1 MYWTAFE
8 STSEMTGFV
17 DPDHGLSLSNPVMGG
32 GDRNPEVM
40 IVKRSPSYADLK
52 GGKALLGKDG
62 LPLRK
67 ALFNAGVSYYATNAF
82 PFVTKEGK
90 VPIKD
95 ARAAAGILSE
105 EIRRVNPKRIML
117 LGADAARW
125 TEDFTVPFKRHSEV
139 IGRVF
144 EVDDRYWRVTK
155 AAGALVN
162 VPSEYRQFVEDVR
175 ELLLYGTEQQET
187 PKQITERYTTVK
199 FPAVARQI
207 LAKMPKRVALDV
219 ETTGLDPYTCELL
232 TIQVSWQEGMGYAF
246 PFEIFRPEEWAEIL
260 SGRDFV
266 FQNGTYDVKV
276 LANNGI
282 FVSIAE
288 DTTLQHSLIDE
299 TPGTHSMEVM
309 ANRYLKIDKWSE
321 MVDYDNMKSVP
332 LEVLGRYGAR
342 DTDLTLRLA
351 NKFKPAVE
359 GRYINTLLHRAQNSI
374 TRSELR
380 GVRVDREAAET
391 MAREID
397 GKLHESAQRMEEEYG
412 LGNANSPK
420 QVLEVLL
427 DQGVPL
433 EKKKGKYSTNE
444 ESISPWEEQFP
455 VVRAVLNHRHLTK
468 ARSTYLENL
477 LTWSQHDGRYHP
489 DFRLAGTETGRLT
502 EKFITLVPR
511 GAVDDDPTEGRLYQ
525 SRLRELFIPDE
536 GHVLIGADYSGL
548 ELVMAAHLSQ
558 DPALM
563 DDIRQGRDTHG
574 ILAVQAFNLPID
586 LEPMATLKE
595 RVNEKYEHQRFLAK
609 SITFGFL
616 FGSSGMSMT
625 KYMSLDDAEQL
636 IDTLK
641 RRYPRLTEWQE
652 EIRQQ
657 ARKGYVET
665 PWGRRRHFYYDSG
678 LNANVIAKQDRECIN
693 FPIQGHS
700 SDMTLEA
707 FTRLEMMGVQT
718 LFPVHD
724 AIYVQAREDEAE
736 KVLSLVK
743 RTMESIIPDSV
754 PFRADAKIGASWA
767 DV

>member
-1 MYWTAFE
+1 MYWTAFGNTE
-8 STSEMTGFV
+8 EYREYI
-17 DPDHGLSLSNPVMGG
+17 DPDYELSLASPVLGG
-32 GDRNPEVM
+32 GERNPEVM
-40 IVKRSPSYADLK
+40 IIKRSPSYADYK
-52 GGKALLGKDG
+52 GGKALLGQDG
-62 LPLRK
+62 MPLRK
-67 ALFNAGVSYYATNAF
+67 ALFNAGISYYATNAF
-82 PFVTKEGK
+82 PFVTKESK
-90 VPIKD
+90 VSIKD

-105 EIRRVNPKRIML
+105 EIRRVNPKRLML

-125 TEDFTVPFKRHSEV
+125 AEDFTIPFKRHNEV
-139 IGRVF
+139 LGRVF
-144 EVDDRYWRVTK
+144 EIDSRYWRVTK

-162 VPSEYRQFVEDVR
+162 VPSEYRQFIGDVR
-175 ELLLYGTEQQET
+175 ELLMYGTEQEEA
-187 PKQITERYTTVK
+187 PEDIPEKYTTIK
-199 FPAVARQI
+199 FPGLARQV
-207 LAKMPKRVALDV
+207 LKGMPKRVALDV

-232 TIQVSWQEGMGYAF
+232 TIQVSWEEGQGYAF
-246 PFEIFRPEEWAEIL
+246 PFGIFKPDEWAQIL
-260 SGRDFV
+260 SGRDFI

-276 LANNGI
+276 LASNGI
-282 FVSIAE
+282 FLTIAE
-288 DTTLQHSLIDE
+288 DTILQHSLIDE

-321 MVDYDNMKSVP
+321 TVDYDNMKAVP

-351 NKFKPAVE
+351 NKFKPSVQ
-359 GRYINTLLHRAQNSI
+359 GRYINYLLHRAQNSI
-374 TRSELR
+374 TRSEIR
-380 GVRVDREAAET
+380 GVKVNRDAAEE

-397 GKLHESAQRMEEEYG
+397 GKLHESAERMADEYG
-412 LGNANSPK
+412 LENANSPK
-420 QVLEVLL
+420 QVLECLL
-427 DQGVPL
+427 AQGVPL
-433 EKKKGKYSTNE
+433 EKKKGKYSTDE
-444 ESISPWEEQFP
+444 ESISPWEDSFP
-455 VVRAVLNHRHLTK
+455 VVRSVLNHRHLTK

-477 LTWSQHDGRYHP
+477 LAWSEHDGRYHP
-489 DFRLAGTETGRLT
+489 EFRLAGTETGRLT

-511 GAVDDDPTEGRLYQ
+511 GALADNPTEGRVYQ
-525 SRLRELFIPDE
+525 SRLRELIIPDD
-536 GHVLIGADYSGL
+536 GYALIGADYSGL

-563 DDIRQGRDTHG
+563 DDIRMGRDTHG
-574 ILAVQAFNLPID
+574 ILAVQAFNLPVD
-586 LEPMATLKE
+586 LEPVETLKARVSE
-595 RVNEKYEHQRFLAK
+595 RYEHQRFLAK

-625 KYMSLDDAEQL
+625 KYMSLDDATQL

-641 RRYPRLTEWQE
+641 NRYPRLTEWQE

-657 ARKGYVET
+657 ARRGYVET

-718 LFPVHD
+718 LYPVHD
-724 AIYVQAREDEAE
+724 AIYVQARVEDAE
-736 KVLSLVK
+736 HTMKLVK
-743 RTMESIIPDSV
+743 KTMESIIPDSV
-754 PFRADAKIGASWA
+754 PFRADASIGATWA

>member
-1 MYWTAFE
+1 MYWTAFD

-17 DPDHGLSLSNPVMGG
+17 DPDHGLSVANPVMGG
-32 GDRNPEVM
+32 GDRDPELM

-52 GGKALLGKDG
+52 GGKALLGQDG

-67 ALFNAGVSYYATNAF
+67 ALLNAGVSYYATNAF

-125 TEDFTVPFKRHSEV
+125 AEDFTVPFKRHNEV

-144 EVDDRYWRVTK
+144 EANDRYWRVTK

-187 PKQITERYTTVK
+187 PKDISERYTTVK
-199 FPAVARQI
+199 FPALARQI
-207 LAKMPKRVALDV
+207 LDKMPKRVALDV

-232 TIQVSWQEGMGYAF
+232 TVQVSWQEGMGYAF
-246 PFEIFRPEEWAEIL
+246 PFGIFSVEEWSEIL

-282 FVSIAE
+282 FVSISE
-288 DTTLQHSLIDE
+288 DTILQHSLIDE

-321 MVDYDNMKSVP
+321 IVDYDNMKAVP

-380 GVRVDREAAET
+380 GVRVDREAAEA

-397 GKLHESAQRMEEEYG
+397 GKLHESSQRMEEEYG
-412 LGNANSPK
+412 LATLTAPSRCLRFFSARASRWRRRRGSI
-420 QVLEVLL
+420 
-427 DQGVPL
+427 PL
-433 EKKKGKYSTNE
+433 TRN
-444 ESISPWEEQFP
+444 PF
-455 VVRAVLNHRHLTK
+455 
-468 ARSTYLENL
+468 
-477 LTWSQHDGRYHP
+477 
-489 DFRLAGTETGRLT
+489 
-502 EKFITLVPR
+502 PR
-511 GAVDDDPTEGRLYQ
+511 GRKR
-525 SRLRELFIPDE
+525 SR
-536 GHVLIGADYSGL
+536 GA
-548 ELVMAAHLSQ
+548 
-558 DPALM
+558 
-563 DDIRQGRDTHG
+563 
-574 ILAVQAFNLPID
+574 
-586 LEPMATLKE
+586 
-595 RVNEKYEHQRFLAK
+595 
-609 SITFGFL
+609 
-616 FGSSGMSMT
+616 
-625 KYMSLDDAEQL
+625 
-636 IDTLK
+636 
-641 RRYPRLTEWQE
+641 
-652 EIRQQ
+652 
-657 ARKGYVET
+657 
-665 PWGRRRHFYYDSG
+665 
-678 LNANVIAKQDRECIN
+678 
-693 FPIQGHS
+693 
-700 SDMTLEA
+700 
-707 FTRLEMMGVQT
+707 
-718 LFPVHD
+718 
-724 AIYVQAREDEAE
+724 
-736 KVLSLVK
+736 
-743 RTMESIIPDSV
+743 
-754 PFRADAKIGASWA
+754 
-767 DV
+767 